1 MTMHAALIHF
11 LDFRIQ
17 EGDLQ
22 SRTRVF
28 TITIGQAPT
37 CYPMDIAATV
47 VLSRSNSMKIYP
59 NLFLCLSVLSF
70 LHGCMYLQSPPSS
83 HRSGHR
89 LQQLHT
95 LKNLYTKKHD
105 IVAIDV
111 LKKTDKQHRLLT
123 EVIVPDSVTSNL
135 LTDDDIFNDIVVV
148 DGGDLGNPSI
158 RPPDGVTWRP
168 ISVMKGEHIYTQDD
182 VNPLRG
188 LSFKPVDGVR
198 PFIRLPRKMSLNILR
213 QNGMEKIFSAL
224 EECSKMKRTSLVRSD
239 RKRIFGDYGE
249 RVMATCAGVQVS
261 RNSQGVLDCAPF
273 MEMENFPQ
281 HHWRVLMRLMRCAEY
296 CFEAIADHQV
306 ISHVYHAKQVV
317 PFKTMNMS
325 SCKKSSTLKYYG
337 GLSFGC
343 NLFLCCHIDDDFTM
357 SMAHVHLK
365 GKDQYSLADNV
376 VVYFCFPTLGVAVP
390 LRPGDF
396 LLFNAQIPHCVSS
409 RCKHTDQIMVLSMYL
424 KTSVVGLNNNDL
436 QLNTRQAILAQRYH
450 SNVSNQLQ
458 SSDRQTQLSS
468 RYRKFYESL

>member
-1 MTMHAALIHF
+1 M
-11 LDFRIQ
+11 
-17 EGDLQ
+17 
-22 SRTRVF
+22 
-28 TITIGQAPT
+28 
-37 CYPMDIAATV
+37 
-47 VLSRSNSMKIYP
+47 
-59 NLFLCLSVLSF
+59 
-70 LHGCMYLQSPPSS
+70 
-83 HRSGHR
+83 
-89 LQQLHT
+89 
-95 LKNLYTKKHD
+95 
-105 IVAIDV
+105 
-111 LKKTDKQHRLLT
+111 LT
-123 EVIVPDSVTSNL
+123 EVIVPDSILSNI
-135 LTDDDIFNDIVVV
+135 LTDNDIFNDIVVV
-148 DGGDLGNPSI
+148 DGGDFGNPSI

-168 ISVMKGEHIYTQDD
+168 ISVMKGEHIFVQDE
-182 VNPLRG
+182 VNPIRG
-188 LSFKPVDGVR
+188 LTFKPVDGVR

-213 QNGMEKIFSAL
+213 QNGMEKIFGAL

-239 RKRIFGDYGE
+239 KKRIFGDYGE

-273 MEMENFPQ
+273 MENLPQ

-296 CFEAIADHQV
+296 CFEAFADHQV

-317 PFKTMNMS
+317 PFKTMNMF
-325 SCKKSSTLKYYG
+325 SCKKSSALKYYG
-337 GLSFGC
+337 GLAFGC
-343 NLFLCCHIDDDFTM
+343 NLFLRCHTDDDFTM

-365 GKDQYSLADNV
+365 GKDQYSLSDNV

-436 QLNTRQAILAQRYH
+436 QLNTRQAILAQRYK
-450 SNVSNQLQ
+450 SIVTNQLQ

-468 RYRKFYESL
+468 LYRKFYESL

>member
-1 MTMHAALIHF
+1 
-11 LDFRIQ
+11 
-17 EGDLQ
+17 
-22 SRTRVF
+22 
-28 TITIGQAPT
+28 
-37 CYPMDIAATV
+37 
-47 VLSRSNSMKIYP
+47 
-59 NLFLCLSVLSF
+59 
-70 LHGCMYLQSPPSS
+70 
-83 HRSGHR
+83 
-89 LQQLHT
+89 
-95 LKNLYTKKHD
+95 
-105 IVAIDV
+105 V

-168 ISVMKGEHIYTQDD
+168 ISVMKGEQIYTQDE

-224 EECSKMKRTSLVRSD
+224 EECSKMKRKSLVRSD
-239 RKRIFGDYGE
+239 RKRIFGDYGK

-273 MEMENFPQ
+273 MENFPQ

-337 GLSFGC
+337 GLAFGC
-343 NLFLCCHIDDDFTM
+343 NLFLRCHIDDDFTM

-450 SNVSNQLQ
+450 SIVSKELQ
-458 SSDRQTQLSS
+458 SSDRQTQLTS
-468 RYRKFYESL
+468 RYRQFYESL